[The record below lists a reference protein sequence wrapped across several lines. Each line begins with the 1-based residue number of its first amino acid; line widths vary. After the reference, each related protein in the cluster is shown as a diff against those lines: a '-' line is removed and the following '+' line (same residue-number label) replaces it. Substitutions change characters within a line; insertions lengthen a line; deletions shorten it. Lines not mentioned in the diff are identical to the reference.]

1 MKTIRLTTF
10 FAISLLFG
18 LMACSSEPQSTE
30 IKKKEIKMGGEEKAA
45 PKANPNGVG
54 PIKDL
59 TLGEYD
65 AKLAEEGAVLFES
78 LCTACHKLDKRHVGP
93 ALAGVLDRRT
103 PAWVMNMILVPE
115 KMVAEDEVAKALLA
129 EYLAP
134 MANQNLTEPQAR
146 AILEFLRQ

>member
-1 MKTIRLTTF
+1 MKTIRFTSLLLI
-10 FAISLLFG
+10 AISIG
-18 LMACSSEPQSTE
+18 VMSCSSEPQSTE

-54 PIKDL
+54 PIQDL
-59 TLGEYD
+59 TLGEFD
-65 AKLAEEGAVLFES
+65 AKLAEEGAALFES